1 MSHQLEEGDQIRID
15 FDKLKS
21 ASSMSVVPVVVQDI
35 QSQKVLI
42 VAYANRKAF
51 EYTLKNKVAAFWST
65 SRNELW
71 IKGETSGEYLDI
83 QEILVNCEQNALV
96 YLVKIRKKGACHTKN
111 QDGSRRLSCFYRKV
125 SPANS
130 KSLEHL

>member
-1 MSHQLEEGDQIRID
+1 MKVI
-15 FDKLKS
+15 
-21 ASSMSVVPVVVQDI
+21 PVVVQDI

-42 VAYANRKAF
+42 VAYANQEAF
-51 EYTLKNKVAAFWST
+51 EYSLKNKVAAFWST

-96 YLVKIRKKGACHTKN
+96 YLVRIRKKGACHTKN
-111 QDGSRRLSCFYRKV
+111 EDGSHRLSCFYRRV
-125 SPANS
+125 DPTNS
-130 KSLEHL
+130 ESLEHLRVQ